1 MNQLPAPTDSV
12 REVEGELLTEDEA
25 RRLDLMQALDDI
37 QRRNLEDVERHL
49 ARLQELRK
57 QQHTLEYEVTTPV
70 LVIGI
75 GIVIGL
81 LWQAGAMLL
90 RLAGH

>member
-1 MNQLPAPTDSV
+1 MKLPSTESV
-12 REVEGELLTEDEA
+12 REVEGVLLSEEEV

-37 QRRNLEDVERHL
+37 QRRNLDDVELHI
-49 ARLQELRK
+49 AHLQELRK
-57 QQHTLEYEVTTPV
+57 KQYTLEFEVSTPI

-75 GIVIGL
+75 CGVIGL
-81 LWQAGAMLL
+81 ICQAGAVLL